1 MNTKLLI
8 GLFLVGV
15 ILFSGC
21 TGKPSYSG
29 ASNEATNSPSGSPT
43 PTVQEKP
50 AVKMLPV
57 VMLDLWTAS
66 MKNWDEDPE
75 ADGIEATIAPRD
87 KDDKMQ
93 YAVGVVNAKAYERN
107 LNTSTYKYE
116 KGELVKEWS
125 NISITKDQY
134 GFLGAPVRLEFDP
147 SYAPADPLYLEI
159 EFVYNGKTYK
169 AIKDS
174 VFDFS

>member
-1 MNTKLLI
+1 
-8 GLFLVGV
+8 
-15 ILFSGC
+15 
-21 TGKPSYSG
+21 
-29 ASNEATNSPSGSPT
+29 
-43 PTVQEKP
+43 
-50 AVKMLPV
+50 
-57 VMLDLWTAS
+57 

-116 KGELVKEWS
+116 KENWSEWS

-134 GFLGAPVRLEFDP
+134 GFLGALCDWNLIKLRASRPVISGNRIRLQWKN
-147 SYAPADPLYLEI
+147 
-159 EFVYNGKTYK
+159 V
-169 AIKDS
+169 
-174 VFDFS
+174 